1 MFIFFN
7 NFDKLLVMSNVRK
20 LVHGM
25 NKKYVIHSVLSPIF
39 MIGEVLMEVF
49 IPLVMSKII
58 DEGIANSNLPY
69 VIKVGLLMIGIAC
82 VSFCCGV
89 LGTVFSVSA
98 AQGFA
103 YNLRENLYNKIQT
116 FSFANIDKFSTAS
129 LVTRLTTDVNMTQNV
144 YRMLI
149 HMCVR
154 SPFMLIAGTL
164 MAFKI
169 NSKLAVLF
177 LVAVPVIAIS
187 ILVLS
192 SVAHPR
198 FKKFMKKIDVLNATV
213 QENLIGI
220 RDVKAFVRGDYEQ
233 KKFEKAAD
241 DVRNT
246 QVKAEKVLIFMMPI
260 MMLVMYT
267 AMIVVMWFGGK
278 QVVFGTMKSGEL
290 ISFFTY
296 VTQVLSSL
304 MMLGMIFISIVMARA
319 CADRI
324 TEVLDENAEITS
336 PKNAVMQVKNGE
348 VIFENVSFSYN
359 SDLQNAVLSDISL
372 QIKSGQVVG
381 IIGGTGSSKT
391 TLVSLLPRLYDVT
404 KGIIKIGGIDIKNYD
419 LKVLRDAV
427 SVVLQK
433 NVLFSGTIKSNLK
446 WGNENATDSQ
456 IINACKAADA
466 DSFIASF
473 PDGYDTNLG
482 QGGVNLSG
490 GQKQRLCIARA
501 LLKNPKILILD
512 DSTSAVDTATESRI
526 RNALKEIAPETTKI
540 IIAQRI
546 SSVKEADVIFVLDEG
561 KINGFGTHEQLLENN
576 KIYREVYESQQ
587 QGSGD
592 ADLAGEE

>member
-1 MFIFFN
+1 
-7 NFDKLLVMSNVRK
+7 MSNVK
-20 LVHGM
+20 NLVRGM
-25 NKKYVIHSVLSPIF
+25 SKKYAAHSALSPIC
-39 MIGEVLMEVF
+39 MIGEVVMEVL

-69 VIKVGLLMIGIAC
+69 VIKVGLLMVGIAC

-89 LGTVFSVSA
+89 LGTVFSTSA

-103 YNLRENLYNKIQT
+103 YNLRERLYAKIQT
-116 FSFANIDKFSTAS
+116 FSFGNIDKFSTAS

-169 NSKLAVLF
+169 NAKLAILF
-177 LVAVPVIAIS
+177 LVAIPVIAIS
-187 ILVLS
+187 ILSLS
-192 SVAHPR
+192 SSAHPR
-198 FKKFMKKIDVLNATV
+198 FKRMMKKIDALNATV

-220 RDVKAFVRGDYEQ
+220 RDVKAFVRGDYEL

-241 DVRNT
+241 EVRAT
-246 QVKAEKVLIFMMPI
+246 QVKAEKILIFMMPV
-260 MMLVMYT
+260 MMLVMYV
-267 AMIVVMWFGGK
+267 AMIVVMWFGGR

-304 MMLGMIFISIVMARA
+304 MMLGMIFISLVMAKT
-319 CADRI
+319 CSERI
-324 TEVLDENAEITS
+324 LEVLNENTDIASPENAIT
-336 PKNAVMQVKNGE
+336 QVKDGS
-348 VIFENVSFSYN
+348 VVFENVSFSYN
-359 SDLQNAVLSDISL
+359 SDLQNAVLSDIDIR
-372 QIKSGQVVG
+372 IKSGQVVG

-391 TLVSLLPRLYDVT
+391 TLVSLLPRLYDVS
-404 KGIIKIGGIDIKNYD
+404 KGSVKIGGEDVKNYD
-419 LKVLRDAV
+419 LEALRNAV

-433 NVLFSGTIKSNLK
+433 NVLFSGTIKSNLR
-446 WGNENATDSQ
+446 WGNENATDRQ
-456 IINACKAADA
+456 IIEACKAADA
-466 DSFIASF
+466 DSFIATF

-546 SSVKEADVIFVLDEG
+546 SSVKDADVIFVLDKG
-561 KINGFGTHEQLLENN
+561 RISGSGTHEQLLENN
-576 KIYREVYESQQ
+576 AIYREVYESQQ